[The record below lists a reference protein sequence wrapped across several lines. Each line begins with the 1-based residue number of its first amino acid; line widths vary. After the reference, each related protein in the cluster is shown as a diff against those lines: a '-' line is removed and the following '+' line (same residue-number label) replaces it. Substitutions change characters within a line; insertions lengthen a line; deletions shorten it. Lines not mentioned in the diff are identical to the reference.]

1 MPVLDNISCTINTD
15 FGPIQEFPCI
25 KDNPAIPTST
35 VYIPAH
41 DGQTFSINLNVLV
54 PSQHLSTCSL
64 CFIPSIDGVQEIG
77 QIYSL
82 GNKYS
87 TISGTIVKN
96 SHGVWEL
103 QKFVFSSV
111 HFTEDCHVD
120 VLALDK
126 VNKLGEIVV
135 TVMRYQMH
143 GQKYLEEGMRDGS
156 LEGPSVV
163 YEKSVKGKDISHS
176 VR

>member
-1 MPVLDNISCTINTD
+1 M
-15 FGPIQEFPCI
+15 QEPGI
-25 KDNPAIPTST
+25 
-35 VYIPAH
+35 
-41 DGQTFSINLNVLV
+41 
-54 PSQHLSTCSL
+54 L
-64 CFIPSIDGVQEIG
+64 C
-77 QIYSL
+77 SL

-87 TISGTIVKN
+87 TISGTTAKN

-103 QKFVFSSV
+103 QKFVFSSI
-111 HFTEDCHVD
+111 HFTEDCHAD
-120 VLALDK
+120 VLALGK

-135 TVMRYQMH
+135 TVMRYQTQGKQH
-143 GQKYLEEGMRDGS
+143 FEEGVRGDF